1 MEVEIQLLK
10 KDMDYLKSE
19 IGEIKTLLR
28 EVIETKAD
36 KEEVAR
42 LRDNQSRMVW
52 IVITAV
58 TLAVLGVVIK
68 SSTL

>member
-28 EVIETKAD
+28 QVIETKAD

-42 LRDNQSRMVW
+42 LRDNQNKVVW
-52 IVITAV
+52 LVISAV
-58 TLAVLGVVIK
+58 ILAVMGLVIK
-68 SSTL
+68 STI